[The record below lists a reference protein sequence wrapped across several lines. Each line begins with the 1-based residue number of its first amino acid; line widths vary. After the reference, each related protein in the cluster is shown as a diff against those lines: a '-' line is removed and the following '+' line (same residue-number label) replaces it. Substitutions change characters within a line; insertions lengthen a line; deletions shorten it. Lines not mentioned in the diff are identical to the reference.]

1 LTLELSKCLGRRHLY
16 FGWLLSSHLDS
27 SGIKSDSSRVT
38 WTTRAS
44 KVTPLDSLW
53 CLLPSHLDSS
63 SWAVKCLQI
72 CTVSGVT
79 LLRQCRH
86 ILRFILSTL
95 IFYVQICQR
104 LKNSE
109 KHGTASKFYFFNILG
124 LPCHRMRP
132 RNNFKIFLLLIYV
145 CSHRIIK
152 KIPSFDIKDEQL
164 INIIIGFL
172 FTHFLSI
179 FTPFA
184 TYGSMRNNHVHFN

>member
-1 LTLELSKCLGRRHLY
+1 MWVSHPPGWPYWKVPPGYLTLFFNTS
-16 FGWLLSSHLDS
+16 
-27 SGIKSDSSRVT
+27 
-38 WTTRAS
+38 
-44 KVTPLDSLW
+44 
-53 CLLPSHLDSS
+53 
-63 SWAVKCLQI
+63 
-72 CTVSGVT
+72 
-79 LLRQCRH
+79 RH

-124 LPCHRMRP
+124 LPCRRMRP

-172 FTHFLSI
+172 FTHFFNQFLPLCYLWLYEKQPRLFQLIQIYNTFLRSHLKHYV
-179 FTPFA
+179 FRYVLPFIWFPKIIKMKIVI
-184 TYGSMRNNHVHFN
+184 YLKI

>member
-1 LTLELSKCLGRRHLY
+1 MWVSHPPGWPYWKVPPGYLTLFFNTS
-16 FGWLLSSHLDS
+16 
-27 SGIKSDSSRVT
+27 
-38 WTTRAS
+38 
-44 KVTPLDSLW
+44 
-53 CLLPSHLDSS
+53 
-63 SWAVKCLQI
+63 
-72 CTVSGVT
+72 
-79 LLRQCRH
+79 RH

-124 LPCHRMRP
+124 LPCRRMRP

-172 FTHFLSI
+172 FTHFFSQSIREWGRTLS
-179 FTPFA
+179 
-184 TYGSMRNNHVHFN
+184 NHHFIWHLLHDFSLTCTKGCYYCRLYAMDRQKKY

>member
-1 LTLELSKCLGRRHLY
+1 MWVSHPPGWPYWKVPPGYLTLFFNTS
-16 FGWLLSSHLDS
+16 
-27 SGIKSDSSRVT
+27 
-38 WTTRAS
+38 
-44 KVTPLDSLW
+44 
-53 CLLPSHLDSS
+53 
-63 SWAVKCLQI
+63 
-72 CTVSGVT
+72 
-79 LLRQCRH
+79 RH

-124 LPCHRMRP
+124 LPCRRMRP

-172 FTHFLSI
+172 FTHFFNQFLPLCYLWLYEKQPRLFQLIQIYNTFLRSHLKHCV
-179 FTPFA
+179 FRYVLPFIWFPKIIKMKIVIYLK
-184 TYGSMRNNHVHFN
+184 T